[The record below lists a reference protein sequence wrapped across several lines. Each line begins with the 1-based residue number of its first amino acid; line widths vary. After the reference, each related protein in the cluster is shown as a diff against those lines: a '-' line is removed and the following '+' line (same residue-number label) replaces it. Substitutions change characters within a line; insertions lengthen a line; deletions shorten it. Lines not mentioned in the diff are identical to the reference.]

1 MRVLLDKINEWW
13 ELIRSYIR
21 NRNAQQAP
29 PQTITA
35 AVAKQ
40 PWVMMGGLSQ
50 EEAKIYS
57 DPMEGFDNIILDGD
71 AFNTRTI

>member
-1 MRVLLDKINEWW
+1 MRILLDKINELW
-13 ELIRSYIR
+13 ELIRAYIR
-21 NRNAQQAP
+21 NRP
-29 PQTITA
+29 VTGPQTPTLTA

-57 DPMEGFDNIILDGD
+57 DPMEGFDNILLEGD

>member
-1 MRVLLDKINEWW
+1 MQILLTKIT
-13 ELIRSYIR
+13 ELWDFIRAYIR
-21 NRNAQQAP
+21 NRNTQP
-29 PQTITA
+29 PTIPA
-35 AVAKQ
+35 AIAKQ

-57 DPMEGFDNIILDGD
+57 DPMEGFDNILLEGD

>member
-1 MRVLLDKINEWW
+1 MRILLDKINELW
-13 ELIRSYIR
+13 ELFRLYIRSRPVTQPSTPIL
-21 NRNAQQAP
+21 
-29 PQTITA
+29 TA

-57 DPMEGFDNIILDGD
+57 DPMEGFDNILLEGD